1 MRKIT
6 PEELKETINCNK
18 IVVVILTQKNC
29 PVCENLKVQVMPEVR
44 KELPLIPFV
53 ELEAIANIYPVN
65 ELSEQFGFKSVPT
78 VVIYKNG
85 KAVEAITS
93 THLPKHYITKI
104 QKA

>member
-1 MRKIT
+1 MRKII
-6 PEELKETINCNK
+6 PEELNEIINCNEVA
-18 IVVVILTQKNC
+18 VVVLTQKNC
-29 PVCENLKVQVMPEVR
+29 PVCENLKVQVIPEVR
-44 KELPLIPFV
+44 KELPLVPFV
-53 ELEAIANIYPVN
+53 ELEAIVNVYPVN

-85 KAVEAITS
+85 KAVEVITS